1 MINKRFSMLIKIQQE
16 REEKL
21 QAQFVSAQQFYQQQE
36 QKYQGLAN
44 YRTEYIQQ
52 SQQQGSAGLQ
62 SRQYTQ
68 FVNFIG
74 KLDQAILQQGR
85 AVHQARAAAEQRKQ
99 SWLAMQKKRKALELL
114 VERNNVAELQRQLKQ
129 EQKNADEYANQLFM
143 RRLAAQQDENL
154 A

>member
-1 MINKRFSMLIKIQQE
+1 MINQRFQMLIKIQQE
-16 REEKL
+16 KEEKL
-21 QAQFVSAQQFYQQQE
+21 QAQFIAAQQYYLQAE

-62 SRQYTQ
+62 SRQYNQ

-85 AVHQARAAAEQRKQ
+85 AVQLAKAAAEQRKQ

-114 VERNNVAELQRQLKQ
+114 VERNNLAELQKQLRL
-129 EQKNADEYANQLFM
+129 EQKNADEFASQQFM
-143 RRLAAQQDENL
+143 RTQHNVHG
-154 A
+154 

>member
-1 MINKRFSMLIKIQQE
+1 MINQRFAMLINIQQQ

-21 QAQFVSAQQFYQQQE
+21 QAQFVAAQQFYQQAE

-52 SQQQGSAGLQ
+52 SQQQGAAGLQ
-62 SRQYTQ
+62 SRQYSQ

-114 VERNNVAELQRQLKQ
+114 VQRGEQAEMLRQLKQ
-129 EQKNADEYANQLFM
+129 EQKDADEYASQLHM
-143 RRLAAQQDENL
+143 RLRLAE
-154 A
+154 

>member
-1 MINKRFSMLIKIQQE
+1 MINQRFNLLIKVQQE

-21 QAQFVSAQQFYQQQE
+21 QAQFVAAQQFYQQQE

-44 YRTEYIQQ
+44 YRTDYIQQ

-74 KLDQAILQQGR
+74 KLDQAIQQQGR
-85 AVHQARAAAEQRKQ
+85 AVQQARAAAEQRKQ
-99 SWLAMQKKRKALELL
+99 SWLTMQKKRKALELL
-114 VERNNVAELQRQLKQ
+114 VERNNIAELQKQFKQ

-143 RRLAAQQDENL
+143 RQLAAQRDEKL

>member
-1 MINKRFSMLIKIQQE
+1 MNQRFHLLIKIQQE

-21 QAQFVSAQQFYQQQE
+21 QANFVTAQQFYLQAE

-62 SRQYTQ
+62 SRQYNQ

-74 KLDQAILQQGR
+74 KLDQAISQQGR
-85 AVHQARAAAEQRKQ
+85 ALQQAKLAAEQRKQ
-99 SWLAMQKKRKALELL
+99 SWLTMQKKRKALELL
-114 VERNNVAELQRQLKQ
+114 VERNNMAELQKQLKN
-129 EQKNADEYANQLFM
+129 EQKNADEYSSQLFM
-143 RRLAAQQDENL
+143 RRQAQRLE
-154 A
+154 

>member
-1 MINKRFSMLIKIQQE
+1 MINQRFAMLINIQQQ

-21 QAQFVSAQQFYQQQE
+21 QAQFIAAQQFYQQAE

-52 SQQQGSAGLQ
+52 SQQQGAAGLQ
-62 SRQYTQ
+62 SRQYSQ

-114 VERNNVAELQRQLKQ
+114 VQRGEQAEMLRQLKQ
-129 EQKNADEYANQLFM
+129 EQKDADEYASQLHM
-143 RRLAAQQDENL
+143 RLRLAE
-154 A
+154 